1 MLVYQ
6 GETQLIF
13 ALVDLDQSF
22 LINWGIFLI
31 FAIIIYHLIL
41 KPVLQLQD
49 VRHERTIG
57 AKEAA
62 ADMDAKALAQV
73 QQYENLISEA
83 SRTGNEEVQQVR
95 DNAKAQANDTVNKA
109 RGKAQA
115 ILDEKMPQIHATY
128 EENRTKLQATAE
140 NLSEEIVSKVL
151 AREAN

>member
-6 GETQLIF
+6 GETQFIF
-13 ALVDLDQSF
+13 ALVDLDNSF

-31 FAIIIYHLIL
+31 FAVIIYHLIL

-49 VRHERTIG
+49 IRHERTIG

-62 ADMDAKALAQV
+62 AEMDAKAQGQV
-73 QQYENLISEA
+73 EQYERLIAEA

-95 DNAKAQANDTVNKA
+95 DSAKAQANDTVSKA
-109 RGKAQA
+109 RDKAQA

-128 EENRTKLQATAE
+128 EENHKKLQATAE
-140 NLSEEIVSKVL
+140 TLSEEIVTKVL